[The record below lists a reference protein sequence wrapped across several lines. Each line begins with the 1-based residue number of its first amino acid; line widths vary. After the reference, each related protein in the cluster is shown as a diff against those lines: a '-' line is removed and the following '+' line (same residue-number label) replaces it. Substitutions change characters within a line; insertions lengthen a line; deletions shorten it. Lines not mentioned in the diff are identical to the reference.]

1 MRYPAGVPMALIV
14 RDNLGLRDML
24 VLDGLDDDEP
34 TPGSAASRLPL
45 LRTGL
50 FLLMRY
56 VDDSG
61 SSNRIVPGRWKVGR
75 VKSDVARQQPSDNI
89 APSRR
94 IVLVE
99 EGRQRSERD
108 QAAGDEVGDSTEF
121 EFLDQASMVLRR
133 TFRGVFP
140 APSRMHSSRMFVIE
154 PEHLYHSAEGD
165 VIRLSEAQTAFFDR
179 VANASTAA

>member
-1 MRYPAGVPMALIV
+1 M
-14 RDNLGLRDML
+14 
-24 VLDGLDDDEP
+24 
-34 TPGSAASRLPL
+34 
-45 LRTGL
+45 
-50 FLLMRY
+50 
-56 VDDSG
+56 
-61 SSNRIVPGRWKVGR
+61 
-75 VKSDVARQQPSDNI
+75 
-89 APSRR
+89 
-94 IVLVE
+94 VE

-165 VIRLSEAQTAFFDR
+165 VIRLSEAQTDFFDR
-179 VANASTAA
+179 VANASTAAWWETKEGDSEDEDGI